1 MKIDMGMIGSS
12 AAACGPVAAEA
23 EVQGFDGVWASES
36 VTDAFLQAQAAL
48 LATREVSVGTAIA
61 VAFARNPMSTAYL
74 AWDLAAMSQ
83 GRFVLG
89 LGSQI
94 QPHVERRFSMPWS
107 TPVARMRDFLQ
118 ALDAIFT
125 AWRNGSRLDYRGPHY
140 QHTLMTPV
148 FTPHHHEHRIPT
160 MIAAVG
166 AKMTELGGELCDGL
180 LLHGM
185 TTTAYL
191 DGVTL
196 PALDKGLATAGRSR
210 TDVELYAPLFMVM
223 GDTEEEIAESTR
235 KTREQIAFY
244 ASTPAYR
251 AVLDSVGY
259 GELQGELQRMSRE
272 GRWAEMGDLVDDT
285 LLGQIALVGTP
296 EDMPRLCRERYAGRL
311 DRVSSYFGWPSGD
324 PDRLRGILAGFAE
337 QPTSPRPGERPEEQ
351 P

>member
-1 MKIDMGMIGSS
+1 MKIDMGMIGAS

-23 EVQGFDGVWASES
+23 ERFGFDGVWASES
-36 VTDAFLQAQAAL
+36 VTDAFLQSQAAL
-48 LATREVSVGTAIA
+48 LATERVTVGTAIA

-74 AWDLAAMSQ
+74 AWDLAAMSR

-94 QPHVERRFSMPWS
+94 QPHIERRFSMPWS
-107 TPVARMRDFLQ
+107 APVARMRDYLQ
-118 ALDAIFT
+118 ALDAIFS
-125 AWRNGSRLDYRGPHY
+125 AWRDGSRLDYQGVHY

-191 DGVTL
+191 DQVTL
-196 PALDKGLATAGRSR
+196 PALDKGLATSGRSR
-210 TDVELYAPLFMVM
+210 ADVELYCPLFMVM
-223 GDTEEEIAESTR
+223 GDTEEELAASAR

-259 GELQGELQRMSRE
+259 GELQGELQGMSRE

-285 LLGQIALVGTP
+285 LLNHIALVGAP
-296 EDMPRLCRERYAGRL
+296 EDMPRLCRERFAGRL
-311 DRVSSYFGWPSGD
+311 DRVSSYFAWPGDD
-324 PDRLRGILAGFAE
+324 PDRVRSILNGFTE
-337 QPTSPRPGERPEEQ
+337 QS
-351 P
+351 